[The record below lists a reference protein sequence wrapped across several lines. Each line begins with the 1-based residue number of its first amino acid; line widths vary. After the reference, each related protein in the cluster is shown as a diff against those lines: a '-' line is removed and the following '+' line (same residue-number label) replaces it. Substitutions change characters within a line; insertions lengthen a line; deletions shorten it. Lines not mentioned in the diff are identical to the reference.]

1 MRVEDSSRHRYQPT
15 QLLSWLVLALMSAPL
30 LLLYLWLALA
40 SLNPEGLRGFLPT
53 EVTLHHWRFLWVATV
68 KPGYP
73 NIWAVTG
80 NSLLF
85 ALVVMLLEVSIALM
99 AGYVLSRW
107 QFRGRLLLLQG
118 TLLLHA
124 FPAITLIIAVFFV
137 LKALQLLN
145 TLLGVILVKVAL
157 ELPFALWM
165 MKGFFDGIPWHVEMA
180 ALVDGANRWTTWYR
194 ILLPQIR
201 PGITALSL
209 FAFLSGWGEYVF
221 LLTFILDKGGWT
233 LSRYVA
239 SILGEGELFVD
250 YGLITAVGVF
260 YMLPAL
266 ILFAVAHRYL
276 IRLPFG
282 TDGR

>member
-1 MRVEDSSRHRYQPT
+1 MRADESHTGT
-15 QLLSWLVLALMSAPL
+15 QRWRTFVWCVLAIMSTPLVLM
-30 LLLYLWLALA
+30 YLWLLLA
-40 SLNPEGLRGFLPT
+40 SVHPEGLRGGLPSG
-53 EVTLHHWRFLWVATV
+53 VTFQHWRFLWVASV

-73 NIWAVTG
+73 NIWVVTG

-85 ALVVMLLEVSIALM
+85 ALAVMLLEVSIALM

-107 QFRGRLLLLQG
+107 HFRGRLLLLQG
-118 TLLLHA
+118 TLLLYA
-124 FPAITLIIAVFFV
+124 FPAMTLIIAIFFV
-137 LKALQLLN
+137 LKTLHLLN

-165 MKGFFDGIPWHVEMA
+165 MKGFFDAIPWQVEMA
-180 ALVDGANRWTTWYR
+180 ALVDGARRWTTWYR

-221 LLTFILDKGGWT
+221 LLTFMLDKSGWT

-239 SILGEGELFVD
+239 GMLGEGEIFVD
-250 YGLITAVGVF
+250 YGLMTAAGVF

-266 ILFAVAHRYL
+266 LLFAVAHKHL

-282 TDGR
+282 ADGR

>member
-1 MRVEDSSRHRYQPT
+1 MLGEYDDIAQHRGAHRVLT
-15 QLLSWLVLALMSAPL
+15 AALALLSVPIVLM
-30 LLLYLWLALA
+30 YLWLLLA
-40 SLNPEGLRGFLPT
+40 SVNRDSLSSFLPT
-53 EVTLHHWRFLWVATV
+53 GWTLHHWRFLWLATI

-85 ALVVMLLEVSIALM
+85 AIAVMVLEVSLALL

-124 FPAITLIIAVFFV
+124 FPAITLIIAVFFI
-137 LKALQLLN
+137 LRALHLLN
-145 TLLGVILVKVAL
+145 TLAGVMLVKVAL
-157 ELPFALWM
+157 ELPFALWI
-165 MKGFFDGIPWHVEMA
+165 MKGFFDGIPWQVEMA
-180 ALVDGANRWTTWYR
+180 ALVDGANRFTTWYR

-221 LLTFILDKGGWT
+221 LVTFILDKSGWT

-239 SILGEGELFVD
+239 SILGEGEVFVD
-250 YGLITAVGVF
+250 YGLITAVGLF

-266 ILFAVAHRYL
+266 VLFTLAHKYL
-276 IRLPFG
+276 IHLPFG
-282 TDGR
+282 VGTR

>member
-1 MRVEDSSRHRYQPT
+1 MLADHDSSTPPRRT
-15 QLLSWLVLALMSAPL
+15 ARLLSAGLAVLSGPIVLMYVWLVLASLNRDS
-30 LLLYLWLALA
+30 LA
-40 SLNPEGLRGFLPT
+40 SFLPT
-53 EVTLHHWRFLWVATV
+53 AWTLHHWRFVWLATI

-73 NIWAVTG
+73 NIWIVTWH
-80 NSLLF
+80 SLLF
-85 ALVVMLLEVSIALM
+85 ACVVMVLEVSIALL

-137 LKALQLLN
+137 LQGLHLLN
-145 TLLGVILVKVAL
+145 TLAGVILVKVAL
-157 ELPFALWM
+157 ELPFALWV
-165 MKGFFDGIPWHVEMA
+165 MKGFFDGIPWPVEMA
-180 ALVDGANRWTTWYR
+180 ALVDGANRFTTWYR

-221 LLTFILDKGGWT
+221 LVTFILDTSRWT

-239 SILGEGELFVD
+239 GILGEGEVFVD
-250 YGLITAVGVF
+250 YGLITAVGLF

-266 ILFAVAHRYL
+266 VMFALAHRYL

-282 TDGR
+282 MNSR

>member
-1 MRVEDSSRHRYQPT
+1 M
-15 QLLSWLVLALMSAPL
+15 
-30 LLLYLWLALA
+30 
-40 SLNPEGLRGFLPT
+40 
-53 EVTLHHWRFLWVATV
+53 TLHHWRFLWLCTI

-73 NIWAVTG
+73 NIWVVTG

-85 ALVVMLLEVSIALM
+85 AIAVMVLEVSMALL

-124 FPAITLIIAVFFV
+124 FPAITLIIAVFFI
-137 LKALQLLN
+137 LRALHLLN
-145 TLLGVILVKVAL
+145 TLAGVMLVKVAL
-157 ELPFALWM
+157 ELPFALWV

-180 ALVDGANRWTTWYR
+180 ALVDGANRFTTWYR

-221 LLTFILDKGGWT
+221 LVTFILDKSGWT

-239 SILGEGELFVD
+239 SILGEGEVFVD
-250 YGLITAVGVF
+250 YGLITAVGLF

-266 ILFAVAHRYL
+266 VLFTMAHKYL
-276 IRLPFG
+276 VRLPFG
-282 TDGR
+282 VGTR